1 NRLRAIRLLS
11 RCVLMRLCQTSQKW
25 ASEFKDKDP
34 RYIDSSDTEESWDIY
49 ASMFGGAPDNM
60 NYVR

>member
-1 NRLRAIRLLS
+1 M
-11 RCVLMRLCQTSQKW
+11 LMRLCQTSQKW